1 VRGAATG
8 LGGAPGKEASRVEPR
23 AADRRRPECSECAH
37 GPLMIAT
44 VAARVAEAG
53 PSILSAHK
61 GVDPRFFPPSRTTE
75 LIGGKHMPAEPQSA
89 AHYTAIQK
97 TARALAATFG
107 SGWEVRTQG
116 PIRLDNGSEPEPDV
130 AVVPGSPDETLTVEV
145 AESSLET
152 DRIWKGSL
160 YARAWLAEYWVLNL
174 TDRVLEVYR
183 KPAADPSAPFG
194 WRYAHR
200 DVLAAAARVTPL
212 AASGSSIGVAA
223 LLP

>member
-1 VRGAATG
+1 
-8 LGGAPGKEASRVEPR
+8 
-23 AADRRRPECSECAH
+23 
-37 GPLMIAT
+37 MIAT
-44 VAARVAEAG
+44 VAARMSDAG
-53 PSILSAHK
+53 PSILSARSRI
-61 GVDPRFFPPSRTTE
+61 DPGFCSSSRTTE
-75 LIGGKHMPAEPQSA
+75 LIGGEPRPAEPQSP

-130 AVVPGSPDETLTVEV
+130 TVVPGSPDDYRSRHPSRPTLTVEV

-152 DRIWKGSL
+152 DRISKGSL

-183 KPAADPSAPFG
+183 KPVADPSAPFG

-200 DVLAAAARVTPL
+200 DVLDAATRVIPL
-212 AASGSSIGVAA
+212 AASDSSIVVAA

>member
-1 VRGAATG
+1 MTV
-8 LGGAPGKEASRVEPR
+8 
-23 AADRRRPECSECAH
+23 
-37 GPLMIAT
+37 AT
-44 VAARVAEAG
+44 VVARMADAG
-53 PSILSAHK
+53 PSIPAAHRRI
-61 GVDPRFFPPSRTTE
+61 DPDFFPSSRTTE
-75 LIGGKHMPAEPQSA
+75 LIGGKHMPAERQSP

-116 PIRLDNGSEPEPDV
+116 PIRLDNGFEPEPDV
-130 AVVPGSPDETLTVEV
+130 TVVPGSPDDYRSWHPSRPTLTVEV

-152 DRIWKGSL
+152 DRISKGSL

-174 TDRVLEVYR
+174 PDQVLEVYT

-200 DVLAAAARVTPL
+200 DVLGAAMRVTPL
-212 AASGSSIGVAA
+212 SASGSSVVVAA